1 MAKKNKIPLTPEQIA
16 EKKLNSRKTRARVL
30 AVVLAIAITAG
41 VYFAGSSGEHKVVRV
56 EPQAVPVDRVVE
68 KEVTVTVTTPATEA
82 PTTAAPTTAAPA
94 TQATTA
100 ASGDS
105 SGGGILD
112 SLTGMLGGLTD
123 GLGGITDSIGGAT
136 GGLGD
141 VDLSGAA
148 DTVEGIGTSAQ
159 DFFNGLAD
167 KVSGT
172 TQPDESTEAGSAV
185 VGSVE

>member
-41 VYFAGSSGEHKVVRV
+41 VYFAGSSGEHKIVRV

-68 KEVTVTVTTPATEA
+68 REVTVTVTAPATEAPTTEAPTTAAPATEA
-82 PTTAAPTTAAPA
+82 PTTAA
-94 TQATTA
+94 
-100 ASGDS
+100 SDDS
-105 SGGGILD
+105 SGGILD

-123 GLGGITDSIGGAT
+123 GLGGITD
-136 GGLGD
+136 GLGD

-148 DTVEGIGTSAQ
+148 DTIEGIGTGAQ

-172 TQPDESTEAGSAV
+172 TQPAEPAE
-185 VGSVE
+185 